1 MAKRRGAPV
10 LNFKASPVR
19 VRVPAT
25 SANLGPG
32 FDSLG
37 LALDWYDDLVAQ
49 VIDEPVIEVDLIG
62 EGADTLPRDQKHL
75 VIKAMQ
81 GAFDAM
87 GERPEGIALVCANH
101 IPHARGMGS
110 SAAAI
115 VGGIE
120 LARNLV
126 VGGHQLLPH
135 AEALK
140 IAAELEGHVD
150 NVASALLG
158 GLTIAW
164 GDSENAKAL
173 RIKPHPELRPILCI
187 PETSVNTKKARAA
200 LPESVPHGDASFNI
214 ARSALLIA
222 ALTDE
227 PELLFEATE
236 DKLHQEYRK
245 SSMSKSFKLL
255 NTLRDAGHAA
265 VISGSGPSV
274 LVLTTEF
281 VEETVREIAGEDFD
295 TQLVKVSLLGAHSV
309 PLSN

>member
-1 MAKRRGAPV
+1 V

-49 VIDEPVIEVDLIG
+49 VIDEPVIEIDLIG

-75 VIKAMQ
+75 VIKAMHA
-81 GAFDAM
+81 AFDAM

-120 LARNLV
+120 LARTLV

-135 AEALK
+135 HDALVL
-140 IAAELEGHVD
+140 AATLEGHVD
-150 NVASALLG
+150 NVAAALLG

-164 GDSENAKAL
+164 GEGESAQSL

-187 PETSVNTKKARAA
+187 PEGSVSTKKARAA
-200 LPESVPHGDASFNI
+200 LPESVSHSDASFNVG
-214 ARSALLIA
+214 RSSLLVA
-222 ALTDE
+222 ALTEE
-227 PELLFEATE
+227 PHLLLEATE

-255 NTLRDAGHAA
+255 NALREAGLPA

-281 VEETVREIAGEDFD
+281 VEEQVREIAGEDFD

-309 PLSN
+309 PLTN

>member
-1 MAKRRGAPV
+1 MAKRRGTPI

-32 FDSLG
+32 FDALG

-49 VIDEPVIEVDLIG
+49 VIDEPVIEIDLIG

-75 VIKAMQ
+75 VIKAMHA
-81 GAFDAM
+81 AFDAM

-140 IAAELEGHVD
+140 IAATLEGHVD
-150 NVASALLG
+150 NVAAALLG

-164 GDSENAKAL
+164 GDAENAKSL
-173 RIKPHPELRPILCI
+173 RIKPHPELRPIICI
-187 PETSVNTKKARAA
+187 PEGSVNTKKARAA
-200 LPESVPHGDASFNI
+200 LPESISHVDASFNI
-214 ARSALLIA
+214 GRSALLVA
-222 ALTDE
+222 ALTEE
-227 PELLFEATE
+227 PEYLFEATE
-236 DKLHQEYRK
+236 DKVHQEARK
-245 SSMSKSFKLL
+245 SVMSKSFKLM
-255 NTLRDAGHAA
+255 NALRDAGHAA

-281 VEETVREIAGEDFD
+281 VEEKVRDIAGEDFD

>member
-1 MAKRRGAPV
+1 MAKRRGTPI

-49 VIDEPVIEVDLIG
+49 VIDEPVIEIDLIG

-75 VIKAMQ
+75 VIKAMHA
-81 GAFDAM
+81 AFDAM

-140 IAAELEGHVD
+140 IAATLEGHVD
-150 NVASALLG
+150 NVAAALLG

-164 GDSENAKAL
+164 GDADNAKSL
-173 RIKPHPELRPILCI
+173 RIKPHPELRPIICI
-187 PETSVNTKKARAA
+187 PEGSVNTKKARAA
-200 LPESVPHGDASFNI
+200 LPESISHVDASFNI
-214 ARSALLIA
+214 GRSALLVA
-222 ALTDE
+222 ALTEE
-227 PELLFEATE
+227 PEYLFEATE
-236 DKLHQEYRK
+236 DRVHQEARK
-245 SSMSKSFKLL
+245 SVMSKSFKLM
-255 NTLRDAGHAA
+255 NALRDAGFAA

-281 VEETVREIAGEDFD
+281 VEENVRDIAGDDFD

>member
-1 MAKRRGAPV
+1 MAKRRGTPV

-49 VIDEPVIEVDLIG
+49 VIDEPVIEIDLIG

-75 VIKAMQ
+75 VIKAMHA
-81 GAFDAM
+81 AFDAM

-135 AEALK
+135 SEALK
-140 IAAELEGHVD
+140 IAATLEGHVD
-150 NVASALLG
+150 NVAAALLG

-164 GDSENAKAL
+164 GEADNAKSL
-173 RIKPHPELRPILCI
+173 RIKPHPELRPIICI
-187 PETSVNTKKARAA
+187 PEGSVNTKKARAA
-200 LPESVPHGDASFNI
+200 LPDSIAHVDASFNI
-214 ARSALLIA
+214 GRSALLVA
-222 ALTDE
+222 ALTEE
-227 PELLFEATE
+227 PEYLFEATE
-236 DKLHQEYRK
+236 DKVHQEARK
-245 SSMSKSFKLL
+245 SVMSKSFKLM
-255 NTLRDAGHAA
+255 NTLRDAGYAA

-281 VEETVREIAGEDFD
+281 VEENVRDIAGEDFD

>member
-1 MAKRRGAPV
+1 MAKRRGTPV

-32 FDSLG
+32 FDALG

-49 VIDEPVIEVDLIG
+49 VIDEPVIEIDLIG

-75 VIKAMQ
+75 VIKAMHA
-81 GAFDAM
+81 AFDAM
-87 GERPEGIALVCANH
+87 GERPEGVALVCANH

-140 IAAELEGHVD
+140 IAATLEGHVD
-150 NVASALLG
+150 NVAAALLG

-164 GDSENAKAL
+164 GDPENAKSL
-173 RIKPHPELRPILCI
+173 RIKPHPELRPIICI
-187 PETSVNTKKARAA
+187 PEGSVNTKKARAA
-200 LPESVPHGDASFNI
+200 LPESISHVDASFNI
-214 ARSALLIA
+214 GRSALLVA
-222 ALTDE
+222 ALTEE
-227 PELLFEATE
+227 PEYLFEATE
-236 DKLHQEYRK
+236 DKVHQEARK
-245 SSMSKSFKLL
+245 SVMAKSFKLM
-255 NTLRDAGHAA
+255 NSLRDAGHAA

-281 VEETVREIAGEDFD
+281 VEEKVRDIAGEDFD

>member
-1 MAKRRGAPV
+1 
-10 LNFKASPVR
+10 
-19 VRVPAT
+19 
-25 SANLGPG
+25 
-32 FDSLG
+32 
-37 LALDWYDDLVAQ
+37 
-49 VIDEPVIEVDLIG
+49 
-62 EGADTLPRDQKHL
+62 
-75 VIKAMQ
+75 AMHA
-81 GAFDAM
+81 AFDAM

-140 IAAELEGHVD
+140 IAATLEGHVD
-150 NVASALLG
+150 NVAAALLG

-164 GDSENAKAL
+164 GDADNAKSL
-173 RIKPHPELRPILCI
+173 RIKPHPELRPIICI
-187 PETSVNTKKARAA
+187 PEGSVNTKKARAA
-200 LPESVPHGDASFNI
+200 LPESISHVDASFNI
-214 ARSALLIA
+214 GRSALLVA
-222 ALTDE
+222 ALTEE
-227 PELLFEATE
+227 PEYLFEATE
-236 DKLHQEYRK
+236 DKVHQEARK
-245 SSMSKSFKLL
+245 SVMSKSFKLM
-255 NTLRDAGHAA
+255 NTLRDAGYAA

-281 VEETVREIAGEDFD
+281 VEENVRDIAGEDFD